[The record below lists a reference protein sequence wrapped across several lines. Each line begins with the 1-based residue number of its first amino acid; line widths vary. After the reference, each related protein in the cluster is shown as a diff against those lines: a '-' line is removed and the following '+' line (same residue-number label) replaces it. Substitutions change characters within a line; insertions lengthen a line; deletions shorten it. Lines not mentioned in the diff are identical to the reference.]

1 MAQHLKPS
9 YIGHRHRL
17 KQRLSAVGLD
27 ALLDHEILE
36 LLLTYAIPRKD
47 TKPLAWALIKRF
59 GSLANVLDAEEAAL
73 LDVPGIGPNAAQ
85 FIKLIRGLLKKYMLT
100 EVKKQ
105 IQISTPQQVLD
116 YCKASLAGKKEE
128 FLEVI
133 FLSVRNTL
141 ISTQVVA
148 EGSISQVAV
157 SPRKIVEYAIKE
169 KASALILVHNHP
181 SGDAH
186 PSPQDIELTQ
196 KIAQAVQVL
205 GIMLHDHII
214 VSKGTSYSLKAAGY
228 I

>member
-105 IQISTPQQVLD
+105 I
-116 YCKASLAGKKEE
+116 
-128 FLEVI
+128 
-133 FLSVRNTL
+133 
-141 ISTQVVA
+141 
-148 EGSISQVAV
+148 
-157 SPRKIVEYAIKE
+157 
-169 KASALILVHNHP
+169 
-181 SGDAH
+181 
-186 PSPQDIELTQ
+186 
-196 KIAQAVQVL
+196 
-205 GIMLHDHII
+205 
-214 VSKGTSYSLKAAGY
+214 
-228 I
+228 